1 MGEGSVV
8 GERGAG
14 SADGRVDSG
23 FLGKPPRQ
31 KGPAEDIWASFCPLQ
46 QAFGHHSQTR
56 VAPLAGV
63 QPMVMVEKLQ
73 LHRLSWWHCQ
83 SPSPLTSKRLRS
95 SLTECSTALTSS

>member
-31 KGPAEDIWASFCPLQ
+31 KGPAEDIWASFCSLQ
-46 QAFGHHSQTR
+46 QAFEHPQSDKGCPSGRGPADGHGGEAATPPALV
-56 VAPLAGV
+56 VALPE
-63 QPMVMVEKLQ
+63 P
-73 LHRLSWWHCQ
+73 Q
-83 SPSPLTSKRLRS
+83 SPNIKAPSEFPDRMQHS
-95 SLTECSTALTSS
+95 AN